1 MGVRLSAL
9 TFPALMVLNIGL
21 GGDTVMY
28 AIIETGGKQ
37 YRVSSGDTVRVDLV
51 HSEPGTLLSIEKV
64 LAIVDGPRTVVG
76 SPYVKGAGVSA
87 EVVGSHKA
95 RKVLV
100 YKKRPRRVY
109 EKLTGHRQ
117 PFTTLKIKEVTFGG

>member
-1 MGVRLSAL
+1 
-9 TFPALMVLNIGL
+9 
-21 GGDTVMY
+21 MY

-37 YRVSSGDTVRVDLV
+37 YKVSSGDTVKVDLIA
-51 HSEPGTLLSIEKV
+51 SEPGAILDMGKV
-64 LAIVDGPRTVVG
+64 LLIADGEKTVVG
-76 SPYVKGAGVSA
+76 TPYVKGAEVKA
-87 EVVGSHKA
+87 EVLGSGKA

-117 PFTTLKIKEVTFGG
+117 PFTTLKIKDISFGG

>member
-1 MGVRLSAL
+1 
-9 TFPALMVLNIGL
+9 
-21 GGDTVMY
+21 MY

-37 YRVSSGDTVRVDLV
+37 YKVSPGDTIKVDLIA
-51 HSEPGTLLSIEKV
+51 SEPGALLDIEKV
-64 LAIVDGPRTVVG
+64 LVIVAGPKTVVG
-76 SPYVKGAGVSA
+76 TPYVKDAEVKA
-87 EVVGSHKA
+87 EVVGKSKA

-117 PFTTLKIKEVTFGG
+117 TFTTLKIKDVNFGG

>member
-1 MGVRLSAL
+1 
-9 TFPALMVLNIGL
+9 
-21 GGDTVMY
+21 MY

-37 YRVSSGDTVRVDLV
+37 YKVSSGDTVKVDLIS
-51 HSEPGTLLSIEKV
+51 SEPGALLDMEKV
-64 LAIVDGPRTVVG
+64 LVIVDGSRTVVG
-76 SPYVKGAGVSA
+76 TPYVKGAEVKA
-87 EVVGSHKA
+87 EVLGTGKG

-109 EKLTGHRQ
+109 EKLNGHRQ